1 MEHKVYIA
9 HCEEDAKTAVKIYS
23 ALEKAEIN
31 CWMASRD
38 MIEGQEK
45 PEAVAEA
52 IARSEVVVLIF
63 SESTNRSKEI
73 ANELI
78 LTMDSGSIVIPFKI
92 DDAAPQGALQYYL
105 SGTHWLAAS
114 DPPNKEQL
122 KTLSETIKTML
133 GLKKTSAQVPSI
145 AAEEQLKHP
154 FLRDR
159 KKLGLFATTL
169 FAVAISAAG
178 FFFINGS
185 IINLVRTVQEL
196 ISAF

>member
-1 MEHKVYIA
+1 MEHKVYIT
-9 HCEEDAKTAVKIYS
+9 HCEEDEKTAGKIYT
-23 ALEKAEIN
+23 ALEKAEIK
-31 CWMASRD
+31 CWMTSRD
-38 MIEGQEK
+38 MQEEQDK

-52 IARSEVVVLIF
+52 IANSEVVVLIF
-63 SESTNRSKEI
+63 SENANRSKEI

-114 DPPNKEQL
+114 DPPNREQL
-122 KTLSETIKTML
+122 KILSETIKTML
-133 GLKKTSAQVPSI
+133 GLKNIPAQESTI
-145 AAEEQLKHP
+145 AVEEQVKYP

-159 KKLGLFATTL
+159 KKLGLIATTV
-169 FAVAISAAG
+169 FAVAITAAG